1 MKNTIINDII
11 TNRGSDRKMEKVIA
25 VSTNKGGVLK
35 TSITTNL
42 AGVLAREGKKVL
54 IIDTDNQG
62 NAAITFGKNPDN
74 YEVTLYDVLLD
85 GIHPNKAI
93 QNLYENIDILPSNDD
108 MGFFEFDVVSQ
119 LNKYNDPLNLLKIAI
134 DLIKENY
141 DVIIIDCPPNLG
153 LVLGNVLKVSNE
165 VVIPFQ
171 PEVYSMRSLQKILKQ
186 ISDFKVQHNPSLKVS
201 GVIGTLVDGR
211 SSLHSQ
217 ILQECRRFCFEKD
230 ITMFETII
238 PKSVRFANAV
248 AYEKLPAILVEN
260 RTNNLIN
267 AYYDLYE
274 EVFNRWPEKTE
285 A

>member
-1 MKNTIINDII
+1 
-11 TNRGSDRKMEKVIA
+11 MEKVIA